1 MQYGHCMMIIFR
13 FTDFQINFV
22 HFFRN
27 NKGAVILGSR
37 LLGLN
42 THGVFYIRHVV
53 KYPHIEH
60 LDRNIFLNLFWI
72 LAESEKSR
80 VFCFQSICTIRNLV
94 CSWKDFGVPLNLP
107 WKGKLGGYSMNHVAA
122 VAHLST
128 SCLFKPVKRPDDK
141 KLLPGLHYSLRP
153 LEH

>member
-1 MQYGHCMMIIFR
+1 MMIIFR

-72 LAESEKSR
+72 
-80 VFCFQSICTIRNLV
+80 
-94 CSWKDFGVPLNLP
+94 
-107 WKGKLGGYSMNHVAA
+107 
-122 VAHLST
+122 
-128 SCLFKPVKRPDDK
+128 FKPNPRKVA
-141 KLLPGLHYSLRP
+141 SSAFNQFVQ
-153 LEH
+153 